1 MKKRFKQLITKYFLI
16 AVILFMGA
24 LFLWKFGLPQLLR
37 AYLQFG
43 IGTCGKI
50 PILCKMPQEDLG
62 EVAVNKEFIAG
73 LVEYRFPNTKI
84 LVPRQ
89 FNIVFERIRKYYYK
103 KYKRMDKG
111 ATIYLL
117 HEPVDFFITLFP
129 DIKKKGI
136 EDDYEFLSRTMCAN
150 LGTVNNVTDAFFV
163 IMKSIFVPNLSDQ
176 NHVKMIRLS
185 FDGKRAFINYYLS
198 EKGNFF
204 DCSLVS
210 LKEGFFK
217 IYIKDPLAQLDLEKV
232 IAIASTIHALN

>member
-1 MKKRFKQLITKYFLI
+1 MKKRFKQVITKYFLI
-16 AVILFMGA
+16 AVILFVGV
-24 LFLWKFGLPQLLR
+24 LFLWKFGLPQFLR

-43 IGTCGKI
+43 IGNCDRI

-62 EVAVNKEFIAG
+62 QVGVNKEFIYT
-73 LVEYRFPNTKI
+73 LVEYRFPDTKI
-84 LVPRQ
+84 LIPRQ
-89 FNIVFERIRKYYYK
+89 FNVVFERIRKYYYK
-103 KYKRMDKG
+103 KHKRMDKG

-129 DIKKKGI
+129 DIRKRGV
-136 EDDYEFLSRTMCAN
+136 EDDYEFLTRTMYAN
-150 LGTVNNVTDAFFV
+150 LGTVNDVTDAFFV

-176 NHVKMIRLS
+176 NHVKMVRVN
-185 FDGKRAFINYYLS
+185 FGDKRAFINYYLS
-198 EKGNFF
+198 ENGNFF

-210 LKEGFFK
+210 LNEGFFK